1 MSRSPL
7 TTALRAACGRLA
19 AEDAAHDAQRRRT
32 PEGPSRRGVLRAG
45 LLVGAAGAA
54 GSALAA
60 DPATAARAGAAAQPR
75 VLVVGAGL
83 AGLCAADV
91 LKRNGITATVVE
103 AADRVGGRCWT
114 LRGYFADG
122 QIAERGGELID
133 TGHTAIRQLVQ
144 DLRLD
149 TDNLLAA
156 EPQGSLPLYWFDG
169 APYTYDQATNDLK
182 AIWQQLKSDVQAAS
196 YPTTYKVSTPRGRE
210 LDRMSILEWI
220 DLYVPGGRSS
230 KLGQLLDVAYA
241 IEYGADCGKQS
252 SLNMLYLLGYSGP
265 GQLRIFGPSNEKF
278 HVRGGNDQIVS
289 ALAARLTG
297 QIKLGTRLVA
307 LARGAGTTWQVTT
320 SSGSRSTTATYDHV
334 VLALPFSL
342 LRDVDLSKAGFTG
355 VKATAIAQSKM
366 GANTKLQL
374 QFRSRHWNALGGTGD
389 TYADTGYQST
399 WEVSRAQSGASGILV
414 DYTGGTPALGFKGAT
429 PAALAQRFLGQIEPV
444 LPGLSAQWNGRV
456 SLDDWSAYPWTK
468 GAYSYWG
475 VGDYTAFSG
484 AEGEP
489 VGTCFFAGEHTSQ
502 DFQGYLNGA
511 VETGQRAAAQVLATL
526 K

>member
-7 TTALRAACGRLA
+7 TSALRSACRSLA
-19 AEDAAHDAQRRRT
+19 AEEAAERR
-32 PEGPSRRGVLRAG
+32 PASSPQGPSRRGVLRAG
-45 LLVGAAGAA
+45 LLVGAAGAV
-54 GSALAA
+54 GPGLAA
-60 DPATAARAGAAAQPR
+60 GPATAVRAGAAGQPR

-91 LKRNGITATVVE
+91 LRRSGIAATVVE

-114 LRGYFADG
+114 LRGHFADA
-122 QIAERGGELID
+122 QVVERGGELID
-133 TGHTAIRQLVQ
+133 TGHTAIRQLIQ
-144 DLRLD
+144 DLRLE

-156 EPQGSLPLYWFDG
+156 EPQGTVPLYWFDG

-182 AIWQQLKSDVQAAS
+182 AIWQQLKSDLQAAS
-196 YPTTYKVSTPRGRE
+196 YPTTYTTSTARGRE
-210 LDRMSILEWI
+210 LDRMSILDWI
-220 DLYVPGGRSS
+220 ARYVPGGRTS
-230 KLGQLLDVAYA
+230 KLGRLLDVAYA
-241 IEYGADCGKQS
+241 IEYGADCSGQS
-252 SLNMLYLLGYSGP
+252 VLNMLYLLGYSGP
-265 GQLRIFGPSNEKF
+265 GKLRIFGPSDEKF
-278 HVRGGNDQIVS
+278 RVRGGNDQIVS

-320 SSGSRSTTATYDHV
+320 SSGARSTTATYDHV

-342 LRDVDLSKAGFTG
+342 LREVDLSRAGFTG
-355 VKATAIAQSKM
+355 VKATAIASSRM
-366 GANTKLQL
+366 GANTKLQV
-374 QFRSRHWNALGGTGD
+374 QFRSRHWHTLGGTGD

-399 WEVSRAQSGASGILV
+399 WDVSRAQPGASGILV

-444 LPGLSAQWNGRV
+444 LPGITTQWNGRV
-456 SLDDWSAYPWTK
+456 SLDDWSTYPWTR
-468 GAYSYWG
+468 GSYSYWG
-475 VGDYTAFSG
+475 VGDYTTFAG

-511 VETGQRAAAQVLATL
+511 VETGQRAAAQLLATL